1 MNWVNPIP
9 LLNFSWIVVD
19 CSFNETIKIMKFFL
33 TFFFLIS
40 SNILFSQ
47 NHREFNREANKSFKN
62 EDYINATLKTIKSL
76 QIKNNFKSAVKLFE
90 KSLSIVNKSNI
101 SKINALKAECIPYKD
116 EQSAIKMKEIF
127 IIYSGLDQ
135 IQSELLIFPKKVK
148 LKNKN
153 IIAENTYD
161 YNNDLKMVENLLA
174 EYNTITA
181 TNFYDEGNQILS
193 RSTSKSDYR
202 RAYRMFVKSDSYIDN
217 FNNVKD
223 LITKT
228 LELGQVKIAIAE
240 MKNFTNY
247 NGDYLLSQIK
257 DQISEKRF
265 TKIITSANV
274 NDITIN
280 FEGTNPVYIQ
290 SIVEADLKSGKS
302 DKPLIEEIFELEY
315 SHLSIKNVEVISS
328 QEFKNSVQVEERVN
342 DSTTTTVTKSIVG
355 RIYNLYGTAHLEV
368 NVEIWDALNGDVLFK
383 ERISSNFYEYK
394 NSFINYRGSRR
405 ALPSQYLLQ
414 PTSRPRD
421 PDLKKV
427 VEGQVLRRIKN
438 IINLRYKN

>member
-1 MNWVNPIP
+1 
-9 LLNFSWIVVD
+9 
-19 CSFNETIKIMKFFL
+19 MKFFFL
-33 TFFFLIS
+33 AFLFLIS

-174 EYNTITA
+174 EYNIITA

-193 RSTSKSDYR
+193 RSTSKNDYR

-368 NVEIWDALNGDVLFK
+368 NV
-383 ERISSNFYEYK
+383 
-394 NSFINYRGSRR
+394 
-405 ALPSQYLLQ
+405 
-414 PTSRPRD
+414 
-421 PDLKKV
+421 
-427 VEGQVLRRIKN
+427 
-438 IINLRYKN
+438 

>member
-1 MNWVNPIP
+1 
-9 LLNFSWIVVD
+9 
-19 CSFNETIKIMKFFL
+19 MKFFFL
-33 TFFFLIS
+33 AFLFLIS

-101 SKINALKAECIPYKD
+101 SKINALKAESIPYKG

-135 IQSELLIFPKKVK
+135 IQFELLIFPKKVK

-161 YNNDLKMVENLLA
+161 YNNDLKMTENLLA

-193 RSTSKSDYR
+193 RSTSKNDYR

-228 LELGQVKIAIAE
+228 LELGKVKIAIAE

-247 NGDYLLSQIK
+247 NGDNLLSQIK

-280 FEGTNPVYIQ
+280 FEGSNPVYIQ

-315 SHLSIKNVEVISS
+315 SNLSIKNVEVISS

-368 NVEIWDALNGDVLFK
+368 NVKIWDALNGDVLFK
-383 ERISSNFYEYK
+383 ERISSNFYEYR
-394 NSFINYRGSRR
+394 NSFIKYTGSRR

-414 PTSRPRD
+414 PTSRPKA

-427 VEGQVLRRIKN
+427 VEGQVLRRIKS